1 MYALISAQDTSVDM
15 QITRKFGRTLQN
27 ATETASFL
35 VELLFNAVGF
45 ACELFFMNMNI
56 LHFQKS
62 ILVAKKRRF
71 TWIFFQNLQ
80 KQACQSDKCKLFT
93 CREISQ
99 ILLFYLAIRELIAKS
114 TASSFTVVVI
124 CKIHHP
130 MWSPNEYEATLQ
142 RQWRCYVYA
151 ALLYN
156 VNCECE
162 CECRTERFFFAVTDG
177 DLFNCLT
184 LL

>member
-1 MYALISAQDTSVDM
+1 MRIDNSTPFHFNIAVRPPYSRCDKCTLWIQHKTHPDM

-71 TWIFFQNLQ
+71 TWFFSKIYKNKRANPISVSYSLVV
-80 KQACQSDKCKLFT
+80 KFLKSFCSIWQSESWLPKAQHHHL
-93 CREISQ
+93 R
-99 ILLFYLAIRELIAKS
+99 LL
-114 TASSFTVVVI
+114 
-124 CKIHHP
+124 
-130 MWSPNEYEATLQ
+130 
-142 RQWRCYVYA
+142 
-151 ALLYN
+151 
-156 VNCECE
+156 
-162 CECRTERFFFAVTDG
+162 
-177 DLFNCLT
+177 
-184 LL
+184 